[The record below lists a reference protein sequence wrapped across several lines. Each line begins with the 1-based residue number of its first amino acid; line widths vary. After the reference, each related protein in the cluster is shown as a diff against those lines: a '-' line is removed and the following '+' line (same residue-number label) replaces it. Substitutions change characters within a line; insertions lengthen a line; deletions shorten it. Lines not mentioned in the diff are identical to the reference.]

1 MPSDQV
7 PPHEVLGVCPDATAP
22 EVTDAFRRF
31 ALRHHPD
38 RGGDTGRFQDG
49 LEAYRRLT
57 GSGPP
62 VRRGAPGRSSA
73 DVVFH
78 RRTRPG
84 VTSLLRR
91 AGRRL
96 AATRSRS

>member
-7 PPHEVLGVCPDATAP
+7 PPHELLGVRPNATVP

-38 RGGDTGRFQDG
+38 RGGDVERFQDG

-57 GSGPP
+57 GSALGPW
-62 VRRGAPGRSSA
+62 RGAAGRSGA
-73 DVVFH
+73 EVVFH
-78 RRTRPG
+78 RRARPG
-84 VTSLLRR
+84 VTSLLRQV
-91 AGRRL
+91 GRRL
-96 AATRSRS
+96 AATRSRP

>member
-1 MPSDQV
+1 MPSDQI
-7 PPHEVLGVCPDATAP
+7 PPHQVLGVRPDATVP
-22 EVTDAFRRF
+22 EVADAFRRF

-38 RGGDTGRFQDG
+38 RGGDAERFQDG

-57 GSGPP
+57 GSAPP
-62 VRRGAPGRSSA
+62 TRRGAPGQSSA

-84 VTSLLRR
+84 VTSLLRQ